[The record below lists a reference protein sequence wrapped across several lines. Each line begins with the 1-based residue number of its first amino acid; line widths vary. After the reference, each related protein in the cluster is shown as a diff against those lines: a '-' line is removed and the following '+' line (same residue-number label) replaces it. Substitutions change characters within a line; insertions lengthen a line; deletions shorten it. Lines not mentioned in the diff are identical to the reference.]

1 MTVPPGLILAAPSS
15 GSGKTVVTLAL
26 LRALRARGT
35 RVASAK
41 AGPDYIDPAFHAAAT
56 GRSAANLDGWAMRPE
71 TLARYIA
78 ATADDA
84 ELVLVEG
91 VMGLFDGANLPGRPD
106 AGSTAD
112 LAALTG
118 WPVILVVD
126 AAKQAASVAALV
138 SGFARHRDDVNVAG
152 VIFNRVGSWSHAQ
165 VLDDALAAACP
176 NITRLGAVPRDAR
189 LDLPERHL
197 GLVQAGEHRAL
208 ETFIDGAAA
217 VLGEHIDLDALTALA
232 RPPAHFADDAN
243 PGCAVPPLGQHIA
256 VARDE
261 AFAFIYD
268 SLLSDWRKAGG
279 ALSFF
284 SPLADEAPAPDA
296 DAVYLPGGYPE
307 LHGARL
313 AKADRFRAGLRDA
326 AARGAAIFGECGGY
340 MVLGRGLTDADGA
353 RHEMTGL
360 LQLETSFAE
369 RRLHLGYR
377 EVSTRTDSPLGPAG
391 TVFRGHEF
399 HYATVTAEDNASPL
413 FTARNAR
420 GDDLGAAGISLGRVA
435 GSFIHLID
443 SRVTGEAAA

>member
-1 MTVPPGLILAAPSS
+1 MILPPGLILAAPSS

-26 LRALRARGT
+26 LRALRARGV
-35 RVASAK
+35 RVTSAK
-41 AGPDYIDPAFHAAAT
+41 AGPDYIDPTFHTAAT

-78 ATADDA
+78 ATADSA

-112 LAALTG
+112 LAGLTG
-118 WPVILVVD
+118 WPVVLIID

-152 VIFNRVGSWSHAQ
+152 VIFNRVGSQSHAQ
-165 VLDDALAAACP
+165 VLDDALASACP
-176 NITRLGAVPRDAR
+176 TITRLGTVPRDAR

-208 ETFIDGAAA
+208 ENFIDGAADM
-217 VLGEHIDLDALTALA
+217 LREHIDLDALTALA
-232 RPPAHFADDAN
+232 RAPAHIADSVD
-243 PGCAVPPLGQHIA
+243 PGCAVAPLGQRIA

-268 SLLSDWRKAGG
+268 SLLSDWRAAGRE
-279 ALSFF
+279 LSLF
-284 SPLADEAPAPDA
+284 SPLADEAPAPDS

-313 AKADRFRAGLRDA
+313 ANADRFRAGLRHA

-340 MVLGRGLTDADGA
+340 MVLGRSLTDAVGA

-360 LQLETSFAE
+360 LPLETSFAE
-369 RRLHLGYR
+369 QRLHLGYR
-377 EVSTRTDSPLGPAG
+377 EVSTCTHSPLGQAG
-391 TVFRGHEF
+391 TTFRGHEF

-420 GDDLGAAGISLGRVA
+420 GDELGPAGISLGRVA

-443 SRVTGEAAA
+443 SRATEEPTT